1 MGVLEPQTSK
11 QPTARTGT
19 SSPRLLLS
27 HSFLRRFNYFISS
40 PFNPKRQPQLSRPTL
55 SKATMTSSTLPPPSD
70 PEKMNHQPHNIQPAP
85 TISNTDHNHDPEKPT
100 AFPIEGEPKQTP
112 TKDDANSGTDKT
124 PSESPSPQ
132 QQPDHDANKTTW
144 NASRTSIV
152 RFLLICYSFIL
163 MGMSDGAIGALIPY
177 LETYYSISYTV
188 VSLVFLSPFIGY
200 LLAALFNNLIHH
212 HFGQRGVAILGPL
225 CRLIGFI
232 PMACHPP
239 YPALPVVM
247 LFTGF
252 GNGIE
257 DSAWNAWVGNM
268 KKANELLGIIHGC
281 YGLGATIGPLIAT
294 SMVTKGGLEWYTFY
308 YVLVG
313 VNGVEL
319 LAMTA
324 AFWTAT
330 KEVYRAG
337 IAESESEDVADD
349 VDEEGAAGGGNE
361 GGNKRT
367 TTRTVMRDPIPWI
380 VAMFLLGYV
389 GAEVSL
395 GGWIVTF
402 MLKVRHAEPFNAG
415 LTVTFFWLGLT
426 VGRVLL
432 GFVTGRIGEKLA
444 ITGYLLLCIALQL
457 LYWLVPSF
465 VASAIFVSFLG
476 FFLGPLFPAAIVAA
490 TKLLPPGYHV
500 SAIGFAAAFGGGGA
514 AIFPFAVGAI
524 AQKKGVS
531 VLQPIVLAI
540 LVFILLIWWLLPGG
554 LKPGGLERARENK
567 EKVGDEVRKGFK
579 WLKGKVGKTQ

>member
-426 VGRVLL
+426 VGECCWALSRVVSERNSLSRGISCCASRYSCCTGWCRASLPRPSLCHSWVSSSVRCSLRLSWRLRSCCHPVIMCRRSGLL
-432 GFVTGRIGEKLA
+432 RPLA
-444 ITGYLLLCIALQL
+444 AVVRPSSRLRSALLPKRRACRSCSLLCWP
-457 LYWLVPSF
+457 YWCLSC
-465 VASAIFVSFLG
+465 
-476 FFLGPLFPAAIVAA
+476 
-490 TKLLPPGYHV
+490 
-500 SAIGFAAAFGGGGA
+500 
-514 AIFPFAVGAI
+514 
-524 AQKKGVS
+524 
-531 VLQPIVLAI
+531 
-540 LVFILLIWWLLPGG
+540 
-554 LKPGGLERARENK
+554 
-567 EKVGDEVRKGFK
+567 
-579 WLKGKVGKTQ
+579 

>member
-1 MGVLEPQTSK
+1 MV
-11 QPTARTGT
+11 
-19 SSPRLLLS
+19 
-27 HSFLRRFNYFISS
+27 
-40 PFNPKRQPQLSRPTL
+40 
-55 SKATMTSSTLPPPSD
+55 SSTTSPPSD
-70 PEKMNHQPHNIQPAP
+70 PGKMDHHHLHNIQPAP
-85 TISNTDHNHDPEKPT
+85 TISNDNHDPEKPST
-100 AFPIEGEPKQTP
+100 T
-112 TKDDANSGTDKT
+112 TDN
-124 PSESPSPQ
+124 PSEKQ
-132 QQPDHDANKTTW
+132 QLQQPDTEQPPDHDANKTTW
-144 NASRTSIV
+144 NASRSSIA

-177 LETYYSISYTV
+177 LETYYSISYTI
-188 VSLVFLSPFIGY
+188 VSLVFLSPFVGY

-268 KKANELLGIIHGC
+268 RKANELLGIIHGC

-319 LAMTA
+319 VAMTA

-337 IAESESEDVADD
+337 VAESESEDVADA
-349 VDEEGAAGGGNE
+349 DEEGGGGNE

-426 VGRVLL
+426 VGRVVL
-432 GFVTGRIGEKLA
+432 GFITGRIGEKLA
-444 ITGYLLLCIALQL
+444 ISGYLLLCIALQL

-524 AQKKGVS
+524 AQKKGVA

-540 LVFILLIWWLLPGG
+540 LVFILLMWWLLPGG
-554 LKPGGLERARENK
+554 LKPGGLERARENR

-579 WLKGKVGKTQ
+579 WLKGKAGKTQ

>member
-1 MGVLEPQTSK
+1 M
-11 QPTARTGT
+11 A
-19 SSPRLLLS
+19 
-27 HSFLRRFNYFISS
+27 
-40 PFNPKRQPQLSRPTL
+40 
-55 SKATMTSSTLPPPSD
+55 SSTTPPPLSD
-70 PEKMNHQPHNIQPAP
+70 PEKRDHQPHSIESAR
-85 TISNTDHNHDPEKPT
+85 TISNNTDPLKPSVM
-100 AFPIEGEPKQTP
+100 PIEGEPIASNPSSKQEGSSQS
-112 TKDDANSGTDKT
+112 DD
-124 PSESPSPQ
+124 P
-132 QQPDHDANKTTW
+132 QQPDQSDPDQKKTTW
-144 NASRTSIV
+144 NSSPTSIF

-177 LETYYSISYTV
+177 LETYYSISYTI

-268 KKANELLGIIHGC
+268 RKANELLGIIHGC

-313 VNGVEL
+313 VNGAEL
-319 LAMTA
+319 VAMTA

-337 IAESESEDVADD
+337 IAESESEADAVDVD
-349 VDEEGAAGGGNE
+349 VDEEGGGGNE
-361 GGNKRT
+361 GGNNKRT

-426 VGRVLL
+426 VGRVVL
-432 GFVTGRIGEKLA
+432 GFITGRIGEKLA
-444 ITGYLLLCIALQL
+444 ISGYLLLCIALQL

-524 AQKKGVS
+524 AQKKGVT

-540 LVFILLIWWLLPGG
+540 LVFILLMWWLLPGG

-567 EKVGDEVRKGFK
+567 EKVGDEVRKGLR
-579 WLKGKVGKTQ
+579 WLKAKAERSE